1 MTRRSCGK
9 FLDQGWIVVAVPVF
23 ICAALCG
30 GDGWEFVVTPLLIL
44 AVSIMD
50 SIESMQQLGLRTFRC
65 HLTPL
70 RPVSMRVETSADRL
84 YDLILK
90 GTRTGAIPVES
101 LNRSDTGSIVLI
113 SGFSC
118 AEFVRKKVSVE

>member
-1 MTRRSCGK
+1 
-9 FLDQGWIVVAVPVF
+9 
-23 ICAALCG
+23 
-30 GDGWEFVVTPLLIL
+30 
-44 AVSIMD
+44 
-50 SIESMQQLGLRTFRC
+50 MQQLGLRTFRC

-90 GTRTGAIPVES
+90 GTRTGGILVESLNRSPVES

-118 AEFVRKKVSVE
+118 AEFRSEKVVGFQPNRWIGSALRETSDVRQDGSK